1 MHKPILK
8 KQEILEMTAERKVH
22 FLNPNAVR
30 RNRSLGDRTGITGF
44 GFHRIEIEPG
54 CESTEFHR
62 HKFEDE
68 CVYIL
73 QGVAEVQIGEE
84 KYSVA
89 EGDFIGYPA
98 GGLPHTMKN
107 TGDEVLR
114 CIVVGQRL
122 DHDVCDYPNKGKR
135 LYRNR
140 GLPWELVNLGD
151 IADPR

>member
-1 MHKPILK
+1 MHKSILK
-8 KQEILEMTAERKVH
+8 KQEILEMAAECKVH

-30 RNRSLGDRTGITGF
+30 QNQSLGDHTGITGF
-44 GFHRIEIEPG
+44 GFHRIAIEPG
-54 CESTEFHR
+54 RESTELHR
-62 HKFEDE
+62 HTFEDE

-84 KYSVA
+84 QYSVA

-107 TGDEVLR
+107 TGDELLV

-122 DHDVCDYPNKGKR
+122 DHDICDYPNKGKR
-135 LYRNR
+135 LHRNR
-140 GLPWELVNLGD
+140 GLPWELVDLGD
-151 IADPR
+151 ITHPR